1 MAEEMKEGTIK
12 VVSKTGGIILEE
24 DYQLPNPWINPH
36 ESAEEKKQN
45 LINNA
50 DFWKGKYV
58 QIVTLDDKY
67 LSVVEQEIPETE
79 SDSKQETSSVSVEDT
94 PDSPENDKNGSSEDK
109 IKISQKPRTDVE
121 SSEDN
126 YYSELSRISLQT
138 EKKGKL
144 TYASWSEAWDV
155 LKRKHPE
162 ATYHIFQDENGMPYF
177 KDSSGGFCKVS
188 VTVKDITHTIFLP
201 IMDHMNKTALP
212 DAFQINKTI
221 QRALTKAIAMH
232 GVGIWIYNGED
243 VPKK

>member
-1 MAEEMKEGTIK
+1 MKEGIIK

-24 DYQLPNPWINPH
+24 EYGSEPNPWINPH
-36 ESAEEKKQN
+36 DSAEKIKKN
-45 LINNA
+45 MVDNA
-50 DFWKGKYV
+50 EFWKGKHV
-58 QIVTLDDKY
+58 QMVLLDGKY
-67 LSVVEQEIPETE
+67 LSVIEQEIPNNE
-79 SDSKQETSSVSVEDT
+79 SVSEKPGKANVSVEDI
-94 PDSPENDKNGSSEDK
+94 PDSPEKTEHNDSE
-109 IKISQKPRTDVE
+109 IKQNPRTDVE
-121 SSEDN
+121 SSKDN
-126 YYSELSRISLQT
+126 YYSELSKVALQT

-188 VTVKDITHTIFLP
+188 VTVQNLTHTIFLP
-201 IMDHMNKTALP
+201 IMDHMNKTVLP
-212 DAFQINKTI
+212 EKIDAFQINKTI